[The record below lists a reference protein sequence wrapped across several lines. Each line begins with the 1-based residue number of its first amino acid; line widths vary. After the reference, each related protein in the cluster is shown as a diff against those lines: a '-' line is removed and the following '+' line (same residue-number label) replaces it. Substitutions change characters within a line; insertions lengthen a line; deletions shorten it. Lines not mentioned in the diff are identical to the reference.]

1 MIRMSAS
8 AATLSSEDYESRK
21 LFLQE
26 LSSLSVIEQQEVY
39 RILKE
44 SGVEYSENHNGVFFD
59 VCKLPAE
66 TYSKMKEF
74 MGFCRKNREEF
85 SRREENERQAHEA
98 LGTG

>member
-1 MIRMSAS
+1 MSAS
-8 AATLSSEDYESRK
+8 AATLSAEDYESRK

-26 LSSLSVIEQQEVY
+26 LKEISAIEQQEIH

-66 TYSKMKEF
+66 IYAKMKEF
-74 MGFCRKNREEF
+74 MQFCKKNKEDFLLREE
-85 SRREENERQAHEA
+85 SERQAHEA
-98 LGTG
+98 LHG

>member
-1 MIRMSAS
+1 MSAS
-8 AATLSSEDYESRK
+8 AATLSPEDYESRK

-26 LSSLSVIEQQEVY
+26 LKEISAIEQQEIH

-66 TYSKMKEF
+66 IYAKMKEF
-74 MGFCRKNREEF
+74 MQFCKKNKEDFLLREE
-85 SRREENERQAHEA
+85 SERQAHEA
-98 LGTG
+98 LHG